1 MLNNCDKVHLKK
13 LNDYIVLDK
22 IQTKKNKIKTQI
34 RRRKIRDELINKCK
48 NDAAAA
54 FFYTAVGTTAT
65 TALLNT
71 GYKVFFELN
80 KNNPIETIFDK
91 KNITQNLSNLDKL
104 FSNSSFQ
111 IKYETKDEKLV
122 EIINAQELLNLITN
136 EKLKS
141 SNLGLNYGSKNNL
154 EKLKFIDNKIIERV
168 NLENS
173 LESEVIFEID
183 KIVKSKGTKT
193 GIDYFKDIENAFS
206 ELTRYDE
213 YISEACKKYS
223 VSKKLI
229 YGIAA
234 TESEGN
240 IFAYSSANAA
250 GLMQLMP
257 KTAREELK
265 LTVNEYIDERFDPSV
280 SIDAAIK
287 YFSKIANKTGFD
299 KKPEIALMA
308 YNMGPTAISRLTRK
322 HGNDW
327 DQLESLIKPETR
339 RYVIKTLSRLYLIMY
354 GNEYDLNIKVLPSFK
369 DKIKNLNKNSIDHEI
384 DKDETMESIAQN
396 YNTTELKVRIVNS
409 YMTPD
414 NLIVGRNIKIPNFVN

>member
-1 MLNNCDKVHLKK
+1 MMLNNCDKVHLKK

-213 YISEACKKYS
+213 
-223 VSKKLI
+223 
-229 YGIAA
+229 
-234 TESEGN
+234 
-240 IFAYSSANAA
+240 
-250 GLMQLMP
+250 
-257 KTAREELK
+257 
-265 LTVNEYIDERFDPSV
+265 
-280 SIDAAIK
+280 
-287 YFSKIANKTGFD
+287 
-299 KKPEIALMA
+299 
-308 YNMGPTAISRLTRK
+308 
-322 HGNDW
+322 
-327 DQLESLIKPETR
+327 
-339 RYVIKTLSRLYLIMY
+339 
-354 GNEYDLNIKVLPSFK
+354 
-369 DKIKNLNKNSIDHEI
+369 
-384 DKDETMESIAQN
+384 
-396 YNTTELKVRIVNS
+396 
-409 YMTPD
+409 
-414 NLIVGRNIKIPNFVN
+414 